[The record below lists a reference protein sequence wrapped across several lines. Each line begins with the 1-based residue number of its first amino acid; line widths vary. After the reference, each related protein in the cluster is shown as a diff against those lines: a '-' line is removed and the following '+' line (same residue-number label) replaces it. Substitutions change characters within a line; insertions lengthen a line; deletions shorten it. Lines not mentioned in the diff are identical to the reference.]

1 VTPPCVVSDVRS
13 VNGEAEW
20 RHPREGQ
27 GNRLLPL
34 GLGWAGLGWLSVA
47 GRQKWG
53 ELGQV
58 APTGGGVTRAP
69 AEAWTVGPL
78 FQKSVA
84 SE

>member
-1 VTPPCVVSDVRS
+1 MTPPWVSDVRS

-20 RHPREGQ
+20 RHPRE
-27 GNRLLPL
+27 PTVAA

-53 ELGQV
+53 KLGQV

-78 FQKSVA
+78 SK
-84 SE
+84 ECGE

>member
-1 VTPPCVVSDVRS
+1 MERRGSDSSWVSDVRS

-20 RHPREGQ
+20 RHPGTK

-34 GLGWAGLGWLSVA
+34 DWLAGLGWLSVA

-53 ELGQV
+53 KLGQV

-69 AEAWTVGPL
+69 TEAWTVGPL
-78 FQKSVA
+78 SK
-84 SE
+84 ECGE